1 MRSFGHG
8 FFPVLGYRWW
18 CQDSAD
24 NLEVKVVGDEG
35 VRNAGRVQDGRG
47 SRAQANFRNSC
58 RVFCS
63 TASTKSS

>member
-1 MRSFGHG
+1 MGFSLCWDTSHSARTALTAWRWRWLEMRA
-8 FFPVLGYRWW
+8 L
-18 CQDSAD
+18 
-24 NLEVKVVGDEG
+24 
-35 VRNAGRVQDGRG
+35 RNAGRVQDGRG